1 MYSMLF
7 VASVRPEYMLY
18 CEMKLDVENKEQ
30 AKPYENAI
38 RVYGSGLTYFQKLKS
53 ILCCKSVRSI
63 EVADDKTL

>member
-7 VASVRPEYMLY
+7 AASVRPEYMLY
-18 CEMKLDVENKEQ
+18 CEGKLGVENKEQ
-30 AKPYENAI
+30 TKPKKNKM
-38 RVYGSGLTYFQKLKS
+38 RVYGSGLTYFQRLTS